1 MGTFSKL
8 FLTHKY
14 PGECDGR
21 TMVRSAQDRGGAL
34 GKTPAFAASI
44 PYKRRK
50 GQQNFSYGGI
60 FGPEGGKREMYVKSL
75 GGGGGGGFFTHPHL
89 TQDMLLT
96 RGMPTAY
103 RTAAEMPFYH
113 RLMRFLKNGN
123 LRLHKRKGGKVFQK
137 GENGLGQGVLHIF
150 HRVFHSRG
158 SRRNLRY
165 VNRGKN
171 TLCNMERGGTGRENG
186 KIFIFLHTFWG
197 RGACVPKGGGKGRGG
212 AVFLFE
218 ICGEM
223 C

>member
-21 TMVRSAQDRGGAL
+21 KMVRSAQDRGGFP

-60 FGPEGGKREMYVKSL
+60 FGLGGGKREMYVKSL

-123 LRLHKRKGGKVFQK
+123 RRLHKRKGGKVFQK

-150 HRVFHSRG
+150 HRVFHSLG
-158 SRRNLRY
+158 SRRNPRY

-171 TLCNMERGGTGRENG
+171 TLCNMERGGERERKWKNIYFFAYFLGKERLCPEGRRKRSRG
-186 KIFIFLHTFWG
+186 RGIFI
-197 RGACVPKGGGKGRGG
+197 
-212 AVFLFE
+212 
-218 ICGEM
+218 
-223 C
+223 

>member
-14 PGECDGR
+14 PGGYDGR
-21 TMVRSAQDRGGAL
+21 KMVRSAQDRGGAL

-123 LRLHKRKGGKVFQK
+123 RRLHKRKGGKVFQN
-137 GENGLGQGVLHIF
+137 GGNGLGQGVLHIF

-171 TLCNMERGGTGRENG
+171 TLCNMERGGTRERKWKNIYFFAYFLGKGSLCPEGWRKRSRGRG
-186 KIFIFLHTFWG
+186 IFI
-197 RGACVPKGGGKGRGG
+197 
-212 AVFLFE
+212 
-218 ICGEM
+218 
-223 C
+223 

>member
-21 TMVRSAQDRGGAL
+21 KMVRSAQDRGGAL

-96 RGMPTAY
+96 RGTPTAY
-103 RTAAEMPFYH
+103 RTAAETPFYH

-123 LRLHKRKGGKVFQK
+123 RRLHKRKGGKVFQK

-158 SRRNLRY
+158 SRRNPRY

-171 TLCNMERGGTGRENG
+171 TLCNMERGGTRERKWKN
-186 KIFIFLHTFWG
+186 IYFFAYFL
-197 RGACVPKGGGKGRGG
+197 GKGRLCPEGRRKRSRG
-212 AVFLFE
+212 RGIF
-218 ICGEM
+218 I
-223 C
+223 

>member
-14 PGECDGR
+14 PGGYDGR
-21 TMVRSAQDRGGAL
+21 KMVRSAQDRGGAL

-123 LRLHKRKGGKVFQK
+123 RRLHKRKGGKVFQN
-137 GENGLGQGVLHIF
+137 GGNGLGQGVLHIF

-171 TLCNMERGGTGRENG
+171 TLCNMERGGTREGKWKNIYFFAYFLGKRRLCPEGWRKRSRGRG
-186 KIFIFLHTFWG
+186 IFI
-197 RGACVPKGGGKGRGG
+197 
-212 AVFLFE
+212 
-218 ICGEM
+218 
-223 C
+223 

>member
-14 PGECDGR
+14 PGGCDGR
-21 TMVRSAQDRGGAL
+21 KMVRSAQDRGGSL

-158 SRRNLRY
+158 SQRNLRY

-171 TLCNMERGGTGRENG
+171 TLCNMERGGTRERKWKNIYFFAYFLGKGSLCPEGRRKRSRG
-186 KIFIFLHTFWG
+186 RGIFI
-197 RGACVPKGGGKGRGG
+197 
-212 AVFLFE
+212 
-218 ICGEM
+218 
-223 C
+223 

>member
-1 MGTFSKL
+1 METFSKL

-14 PGECDGR
+14 PGEYDGR
-21 TMVRSAQDRGGAL
+21 KMVRSAQDRGGFFR
-34 GKTPAFAASI
+34 KTPAFAASI

-60 FGPEGGKREMYVKSL
+60 FGLGGGKREMYVKSL

-96 RGMPTAY
+96 RGAPTAY
-103 RTAAEMPFYH
+103 RTAAETPFYH

-123 LRLHKRKGGKVFQK
+123 RRLHKRKGGKVFQK

-165 VNRGKN
+165 VNRGEN
-171 TLCNMERGGTGRENG
+171 TLCYMERGGTGEG
-186 KIFIFLHTFWG
+186 KWKNIYFFAYFLGKESLCPEGWRKRSRGRGIFI
-197 RGACVPKGGGKGRGG
+197 
-212 AVFLFE
+212 
-218 ICGEM
+218 
-223 C
+223 

>member
-14 PGECDGR
+14 PGGCDGR
-21 TMVRSAQDRGGAL
+21 KMVRSAQDRGGSL

-96 RGMPTAY
+96 RGTPTAY
-103 RTAAEMPFYH
+103 RTAAETPFYH

-123 LRLHKRKGGKVFQK
+123 GRLHKRKGGKVFQK

-158 SRRNLRY
+158 SQRNPRY

-171 TLCNMERGGTGRENG
+171 TLCNMERGETRE
-186 KIFIFLHTFWG
+186 
-197 RGACVPKGGGKGRGG
+197 
-212 AVFLFE
+212 
-218 ICGEM
+218 
-223 C
+223 

>member
-1 MGTFSKL
+1 METFSKL

-14 PGECDGR
+14 PGEYDGR
-21 TMVRSAQDRGGAL
+21 KMVRSAQDRGGFFR
-34 GKTPAFAASI
+34 KTPAFAASI

-50 GQQNFSYGGI
+50 GQQNFSYGDI
-60 FGPEGGKREMYVKSL
+60 FGGKGGKREMYVKSL

-96 RGMPTAY
+96 RGAPTPY

-123 LRLHKRKGGKVFQK
+123 RRLHKRKGGKVFQK

-158 SRRNLRY
+158 SRRNPRY

-171 TLCNMERGGTGRENG
+171 TLCNMERGGTVERKWKNIYFFAYFLGKERLCPEGRRKRSRG
-186 KIFIFLHTFWG
+186 RGIFI
-197 RGACVPKGGGKGRGG
+197 
-212 AVFLFE
+212 
-218 ICGEM
+218 
-223 C
+223 

>member
-14 PGECDGR
+14 PGGWDGR
-21 TMVRSAQDRGGAL
+21 KMVRSAQDRGGAL

-50 GQQNFSYGGI
+50 GQQNFSSGGI

-96 RGMPTAY
+96 RGTPTAY
-103 RTAAEMPFYH
+103 RTAAETPFYH

-123 LRLHKRKGGKVFQK
+123 RRLHKRKGGKVFQK

-158 SRRNLRY
+158 SWRNPRY

-171 TLCNMERGGTGRENG
+171 TLCNMERGGTGERKWKNIYFFAYFLG
-186 KIFIFLHTFWG
+186 KESLCPEGRRKRSRGRGIFI
-197 RGACVPKGGGKGRGG
+197 
-212 AVFLFE
+212 
-218 ICGEM
+218 
-223 C
+223 

>member
-14 PGECDGR
+14 PGGYDGR
-21 TMVRSAQDRGGAL
+21 KMVRSAQDRGGAL

-123 LRLHKRKGGKVFQK
+123 RRLHKRKGGKVFQN
-137 GENGLGQGVLHIF
+137 GGNGLGQGVLHIF

-158 SRRNLRY
+158 SRRNPRY

-171 TLCNMERGGTGRENG
+171 TLCNMERGGTRERKWKNIYFFAYFLGKGSLCPEGWRKRSRGRG
-186 KIFIFLHTFWG
+186 IFI
-197 RGACVPKGGGKGRGG
+197 
-212 AVFLFE
+212 
-218 ICGEM
+218 
-223 C
+223 

>member
-14 PGECDGR
+14 PGGYDGR
-21 TMVRSAQDRGGAL
+21 KMVRSAQDRGGSL

-44 PYKRRK
+44 SYKRRK

-103 RTAAEMPFYH
+103 RTVAEMPFYH

-123 LRLHKRKGGKVFQK
+123 RRLHKRKGGKVFQN
-137 GENGLGQGVLHIF
+137 GGNGLGQGVLHIF

-158 SRRNLRY
+158 SQRNPRY

-171 TLCNMERGGTGRENG
+171 TLCNMERGGTGEG
-186 KIFIFLHTFWG
+186 KWKNIYFFAYFL
-197 RGACVPKGGGKGRGG
+197 GKGRLCPEGRRKRSRG
-212 AVFLFE
+212 RGIF
-218 ICGEM
+218 I
-223 C
+223 

>member
-14 PGECDGR
+14 PGGYDGR
-21 TMVRSAQDRGGAL
+21 KMVRSAQDRGGAL

-50 GQQNFSYGGI
+50 GQQNFSSGGI
-60 FGPEGGKREMYVKSL
+60 FGPEGGKREMYVKSP

-103 RTAAEMPFYH
+103 RTVAETPFYH

-123 LRLHKRKGGKVFQK
+123 RRLHKRKGGKVFQK

-158 SRRNLRY
+158 SRRNPRY

-171 TLCNMERGGTGRENG
+171 TLCNMERGGTGERKWKN
-186 KIFIFLHTFWG
+186 IYFFAYFL
-197 RGACVPKGGGKGRGG
+197 GKGRLCPEGWRKRSRG
-212 AVFLFE
+212 RGIF
-218 ICGEM
+218 I
-223 C
+223 

>member
-14 PGECDGR
+14 PGGYDGR
-21 TMVRSAQDRGGAL
+21 KMVRSAQDRGGSL

-96 RGMPTAY
+96 RGTPTAY
-103 RTAAEMPFYH
+103 RTAAETPFYH

-123 LRLHKRKGGKVFQK
+123 RRLHNRKGGKVFQK

-158 SRRNLRY
+158 SRRNPRY

-171 TLCNMERGGTGRENG
+171 TPCNMERGGTGEG
-186 KIFIFLHTFWG
+186 KWKNIYFFAYFL
-197 RGACVPKGGGKGRGG
+197 GKGRLCPEGRRKRSRG
-212 AVFLFE
+212 RGIF
-218 ICGEM
+218 I
-223 C
+223 

>member
-14 PGECDGR
+14 PGGYDGR
-21 TMVRSAQDRGGAL
+21 KMVRSAQDRGGAL

-60 FGPEGGKREMYVKSL
+60 FGPEGGKKEMYVKSL

-96 RGMPTAY
+96 RGTPTAY
-103 RTAAEMPFYH
+103 RTAAETPFYH
-113 RLMRFLKNGN
+113 RLMRFMKNGN
-123 LRLHKRKGGKVFQK
+123 RRLHKRKGGKVFQS
-137 GENGLGQGVLHIF
+137 GGNGLGQGVLHIF

-158 SRRNLRY
+158 SRRNPRY

-171 TLCNMERGGTGRENG
+171 TLCNMERGGTGERKWKNIYFFAYFLG
-186 KIFIFLHTFWG
+186 KGSLCPEGWRKRSRGRGIFI
-197 RGACVPKGGGKGRGG
+197 
-212 AVFLFE
+212 
-218 ICGEM
+218 
-223 C
+223 

>member
-14 PGECDGR
+14 PGGYDGR
-21 TMVRSAQDRGGAL
+21 KMVRSAQDRGGAL

-96 RGMPTAY
+96 RMLPTAY
-103 RTAAEMPFYH
+103 RTAAEGPFYH

-123 LRLHKRKGGKVFQK
+123 RRLHKRKGGKVFQK

-158 SRRNLRY
+158 SRRNPRY

-171 TLCNMERGGTGRENG
+171 TLCNMERGGTGEG
-186 KIFIFLHTFWG
+186 KWKNIYFFAYFLGKESLCPEGRRKRSRGRGIFI
-197 RGACVPKGGGKGRGG
+197 
-212 AVFLFE
+212 
-218 ICGEM
+218 
-223 C
+223 

>member
-21 TMVRSAQDRGGAL
+21 KMVRSAQDRGGAL

-60 FGPEGGKREMYVKSL
+60 FGPEGGKKEMYVKSL

-123 LRLHKRKGGKVFQK
+123 RRLHKRKGGKVFQN
-137 GENGLGQGVLHIF
+137 GGNGLGQGALHIF

-171 TLCNMERGGTGRENG
+171 TLCNMERGGTGERKWKN
-186 KIFIFLHTFWG
+186 IYFFAYFL
-197 RGACVPKGGGKGRGG
+197 GKGRLCPEGWRKRSRG
-212 AVFLFE
+212 RGIF
-218 ICGEM
+218 I
-223 C
+223 

>member
-14 PGECDGR
+14 PGGYDGR
-21 TMVRSAQDRGGAL
+21 KMVRSAQDRGGSL

-89 TQDMLLT
+89 TQNMLLT

-123 LRLHKRKGGKVFQK
+123 RRLHKRKGGKVFQK

-158 SRRNLRY
+158 SQRNPRY

-171 TLCNMERGGTGRENG
+171 TLCNIERGGTEEGKWKNIYFFAYFLGKESLRPEGRRKRSRG
-186 KIFIFLHTFWG
+186 RGIFI
-197 RGACVPKGGGKGRGG
+197 
-212 AVFLFE
+212 
-218 ICGEM
+218 
-223 C
+223 

>member
-1 MGTFSKL
+1 MGGS
-8 FLTHKY
+8 
-14 PGECDGR
+14 
-21 TMVRSAQDRGGAL
+21 L

-96 RGMPTAY
+96 RGTPTAY

-123 LRLHKRKGGKVFQK
+123 RRLHKRKGGKVFQN
-137 GENGLGQGVLHIF
+137 GGNGLGQGVLHIF

-171 TLCNMERGGTGRENG
+171 TLCNMERGGTGEG
-186 KIFIFLHTFWG
+186 KWKNIYFFAYFLGKESLRPEGRRKRSRGRGIFI
-197 RGACVPKGGGKGRGG
+197 
-212 AVFLFE
+212 
-218 ICGEM
+218 
-223 C
+223 

>member
-1 MGTFSKL
+1 MGGS
-8 FLTHKY
+8 
-14 PGECDGR
+14 
-21 TMVRSAQDRGGAL
+21 L

-96 RGMPTAY
+96 RGTPTAY
-103 RTAAEMPFYH
+103 RTAAETPFYH

-123 LRLHKRKGGKVFQK
+123 RRLHKRKGGKVFQK

-158 SRRNLRY
+158 SRRNPRY

-171 TLCNMERGGTGRENG
+171 TLCNMERGGTGEG
-186 KIFIFLHTFWG
+186 KWKNIYFFAYFLGKESLRPEGRRKRSRGRGIFI
-197 RGACVPKGGGKGRGG
+197 
-212 AVFLFE
+212 
-218 ICGEM
+218 
-223 C
+223 

>member
-14 PGECDGR
+14 PGGYDGR
-21 TMVRSAQDRGGAL
+21 KMVRSAQDRGGAL

-60 FGPEGGKREMYVKSL
+60 FGPEGGKREMYVKSP

-103 RTAAEMPFYH
+103 RTAAETPFYH

-123 LRLHKRKGGKVFQK
+123 RRLHKRKGGKVFQK
-137 GENGLGQGVLHIF
+137 GENGLRQGVLHIF

-158 SRRNLRY
+158 SRRNPRY

-171 TLCNMERGGTGRENG
+171 TLCNMERGGTGEG
-186 KIFIFLHTFWG
+186 KWKNIYFFAYFLGKESLRPEGRRKRSRGRGIFI
-197 RGACVPKGGGKGRGG
+197 
-212 AVFLFE
+212 
-218 ICGEM
+218 
-223 C
+223 

>member
-1 MGTFSKL
+1 
-8 FLTHKY
+8 
-14 PGECDGR
+14 
-21 TMVRSAQDRGGAL
+21 MVRSAQDRGGSL

-96 RGMPTAY
+96 RGAPTAY

-123 LRLHKRKGGKVFQK
+123 RRLHKRKGGKVFQK

-158 SRRNLRY
+158 SQRNLRY

-171 TLCNMERGGTGRENG
+171 TLCNMERGGTGEG
-186 KIFIFLHTFWG
+186 KWKNIYFFAYFL
-197 RGACVPKGGGKGRGG
+197 GKGRLCPEGWRKRSRG
-212 AVFLFE
+212 RGIF
-218 ICGEM
+218 I
-223 C
+223 

>member
-1 MGTFSKL
+1 MEIFSKL

-14 PGECDGR
+14 PGEYDGR
-21 TMVRSAQDRGGAL
+21 KMVRSAQDRGGAL

-60 FGPEGGKREMYVKSL
+60 FGLGGGKREMYVKSL

-103 RTAAEMPFYH
+103 RTVAETPFYH

-123 LRLHKRKGGKVFQK
+123 RRLHKRKGGKVFQN
-137 GENGLGQGVLHIF
+137 GGNGLGQGVLHIF

-158 SRRNLRY
+158 SRRNPRY
-165 VNRGKN
+165 VNRDKN
-171 TLCNMERGGTGRENG
+171 TLCNMERGGTGEG
-186 KIFIFLHTFWG
+186 KWKNIYFFAYFLGKESLCPEGRRKRSRGRGIFI
-197 RGACVPKGGGKGRGG
+197 
-212 AVFLFE
+212 
-218 ICGEM
+218 
-223 C
+223 

>member
-21 TMVRSAQDRGGAL
+21 KMVRSAQDRGGAL

-60 FGPEGGKREMYVKSL
+60 FGGKGGKREMYVKSL

-96 RGMPTAY
+96 RMLPTAY
-103 RTAAEMPFYH
+103 RTAAEGPFYH

-123 LRLHKRKGGKVFQK
+123 RRLHKRKGGKVFQK

-158 SRRNLRY
+158 SQRNLRY

-171 TLCNMERGGTGRENG
+171 TLCNMERGGTRERKWKNIYFFAYFLGKGSLCPEGWRKRSRGRG
-186 KIFIFLHTFWG
+186 IFI
-197 RGACVPKGGGKGRGG
+197 
-212 AVFLFE
+212 
-218 ICGEM
+218 
-223 C
+223 

>member
-14 PGECDGR
+14 PGGYDGR
-21 TMVRSAQDRGGAL
+21 KMVRSAQDRGGAL

-96 RGMPTAY
+96 RMLPTAY
-103 RTAAEMPFYH
+103 RTAAEGPFYH

-123 LRLHKRKGGKVFQK
+123 RRLHKRKGGKVFQK

-158 SRRNLRY
+158 SQRNPRY

-171 TLCNMERGGTGRENG
+171 TLCNMERGGTGEG
-186 KIFIFLHTFWG
+186 KWKNIYFFAYFLGKESLCPEGRRKRSRGRGIFI
-197 RGACVPKGGGKGRGG
+197 
-212 AVFLFE
+212 
-218 ICGEM
+218 
-223 C
+223 

>member
-14 PGECDGR
+14 PGGYDGR
-21 TMVRSAQDRGGAL
+21 KMVRSAQDRGGAL

-75 GGGGGGGFFTHPHL
+75 GGGGGGGFFTHTHL

-96 RGMPTAY
+96 RGAPTAY

-123 LRLHKRKGGKVFQK
+123 RRLHKRKGGKVFQN
-137 GENGLGQGVLHIF
+137 GGNGLGQGVLHIF

-158 SRRNLRY
+158 SRRNPRY

-171 TLCNMERGGTGRENG
+171 TLCNMERGGTGERKWKN
-186 KIFIFLHTFWG
+186 IYFFAYFL
-197 RGACVPKGGGKGRGG
+197 GKGRLCPEGWRKRSRG
-212 AVFLFE
+212 RGIF
-218 ICGEM
+218 I
-223 C
+223 

>member
-14 PGECDGR
+14 PGGYDGR
-21 TMVRSAQDRGGAL
+21 KMVRSAQDRGGAL

-60 FGPEGGKREMYVKSL
+60 FGLGGGKREMYVKSL

-96 RGMPTAY
+96 RGTPTAY
-103 RTAAEMPFYH
+103 RTAAETPFYH

-123 LRLHKRKGGKVFQK
+123 RRLHKRKGGKVFQN
-137 GENGLGQGVLHIF
+137 GGNGLGQGVLHIF

-158 SRRNLRY
+158 SQRNLRY

-171 TLCNMERGGTGRENG
+171 TLCNMERGGTGERKWKN
-186 KIFIFLHTFWG
+186 IYFFAYFL
-197 RGACVPKGGGKGRGG
+197 GKGRLCPEGRRKRSRG
-212 AVFLFE
+212 RGIF
-218 ICGEM
+218 I
-223 C
+223 

>member
-14 PGECDGR
+14 PGGYDGR
-21 TMVRSAQDRGGAL
+21 KMVRSAQDRGGAL
-34 GKTPAFAASI
+34 GKTHAFAASI

-123 LRLHKRKGGKVFQK
+123 RRLHKRKGGKVFQN
-137 GENGLGQGVLHIF
+137 GGNGLGQGVLHIF

-158 SRRNLRY
+158 SRRNPHY

-171 TLCNMERGGTGRENG
+171 TLCNMERGGTGERKWKN
-186 KIFIFLHTFWG
+186 IYFFAYFL
-197 RGACVPKGGGKGRGG
+197 GKGRLCPEGRRKRSRG
-212 AVFLFE
+212 RGIF
-218 ICGEM
+218 I
-223 C
+223 

>member
-8 FLTHKY
+8 FLTHRY
-14 PGECDGR
+14 PGGDDGR

-123 LRLHKRKGGKVFQK
+123 RRLHKRKGGKVFQN
-137 GENGLGQGVLHIF
+137 GGNGLGQGVLHIF

-171 TLCNMERGGTGRENG
+171 TLCNMERGGTGERKWKNIYFFAYFLG
-186 KIFIFLHTFWG
+186 KGSLCPEGWRKRSRGRGIFI
-197 RGACVPKGGGKGRGG
+197 
-212 AVFLFE
+212 
-218 ICGEM
+218 
-223 C
+223 

>member
-21 TMVRSAQDRGGAL
+21 KMVRSAQDRGGFP

-96 RGMPTAY
+96 RGLHTAY
-103 RTAAEMPFYH
+103 RTAAERPFYQ

-123 LRLHKRKGGKVFQK
+123 RRLHKRKGGKVFQK

-158 SRRNLRY
+158 SRRNPRY

-171 TLCNMERGGTGRENG
+171 TLCNMERGGTGERKWKNIYFFAYFLG
-186 KIFIFLHTFWG
+186 KESLCPEGRRKRSRGRGIFI
-197 RGACVPKGGGKGRGG
+197 
-212 AVFLFE
+212 
-218 ICGEM
+218 
-223 C
+223 

>member
-21 TMVRSAQDRGGAL
+21 KMVRSAQDRGGAL

-75 GGGGGGGFFTHPHL
+75 GGGGGGEFFTHPHL

-123 LRLHKRKGGKVFQK
+123 GRLHKRKGGKVFQN
-137 GENGLGQGVLHIF
+137 GGNGLGQGVLHIF

-158 SRRNLRY
+158 SQRNLRY

-171 TLCNMERGGTGRENG
+171 TLCNMERGGTRERKWKN
-186 KIFIFLHTFWG
+186 IYFFAYFL
-197 RGACVPKGGGKGRGG
+197 GKGRLCPEGRRKRSRG
-212 AVFLFE
+212 RGIF
-218 ICGEM
+218 I
-223 C
+223 

>member
-14 PGECDGR
+14 PGGYDGR
-21 TMVRSAQDRGGAL
+21 KMVRSAQDRGGAL

-60 FGPEGGKREMYVKSL
+60 FGLGGGKREMYVKSL

-96 RGMPTAY
+96 RGTPTAY
-103 RTAAEMPFYH
+103 RTAAETPFYH

-123 LRLHKRKGGKVFQK
+123 RRLHKRKGGKVFQN
-137 GENGLGQGVLHIF
+137 GGNGLGQGVLHIF

-158 SRRNLRY
+158 SQRNLRY

-171 TLCNMERGGTGRENG
+171 TLCNMERGGTGERKWKNIYFFAYFLG
-186 KIFIFLHTFWG
+186 KGSLCPEGWRKRSRGRGIFI
-197 RGACVPKGGGKGRGG
+197 
-212 AVFLFE
+212 
-218 ICGEM
+218 
-223 C
+223 

>member
-1 MGTFSKL
+1 MATFSKL

-14 PGECDGR
+14 PSGWDGR
-21 TMVRSAQDRGGAL
+21 KMVRSAQDRGGFP

-123 LRLHKRKGGKVFQK
+123 RRLHKRKGGKVFQK

-158 SRRNLRY
+158 SRRNPRY

-171 TLCNMERGGTGRENG
+171 TLCNMERGGTGEG
-186 KIFIFLHTFWG
+186 KWKNIYFFAYFLGKESLRPEGRRKRSRGRGIFI
-197 RGACVPKGGGKGRGG
+197 
-212 AVFLFE
+212 
-218 ICGEM
+218 
-223 C
+223 

>member
-14 PGECDGR
+14 PGGCDGR
-21 TMVRSAQDRGGAL
+21 KMVRSAQDRGGAL

-50 GQQNFSYGGI
+50 GQQNFSCGGI

-96 RGMPTAY
+96 RGTPTAY
-103 RTAAEMPFYH
+103 RTAAETPFYH

-123 LRLHKRKGGKVFQK
+123 RRLHKRKGGKVFQN
-137 GENGLGQGVLHIF
+137 GGNGLGQGVLHIF

-171 TLCNMERGGTGRENG
+171 TLCNMERGGTGEG
-186 KIFIFLHTFWG
+186 KWKNIYFFAYFLGKESLCPEGRRKRSRGRGIFI
-197 RGACVPKGGGKGRGG
+197 
-212 AVFLFE
+212 
-218 ICGEM
+218 
-223 C
+223 

>member
-1 MGTFSKL
+1 MRWPKN
-8 FLTHKY
+8 
-14 PGECDGR
+14 GEIR
-21 TMVRSAQDRGGAL
+21 TGPWGSL

-60 FGPEGGKREMYVKSL
+60 FGPEGGKREMYVKSP

-96 RGMPTAY
+96 RGLHTAY
-103 RTAAEMPFYH
+103 RTAAETPFYH

-123 LRLHKRKGGKVFQK
+123 RRLHKRKGGKVFQN
-137 GENGLGQGVLHIF
+137 GGNGLGQGVLHIF

-158 SRRNLRY
+158 SRRNPRY

-171 TLCNMERGGTGRENG
+171 TLCNMERGGTRERKWKN
-186 KIFIFLHTFWG
+186 IYFFAYFL
-197 RGACVPKGGGKGRGG
+197 GKGRLCPEGRRKRSRG
-212 AVFLFE
+212 RGIF
-218 ICGEM
+218 I
-223 C
+223 